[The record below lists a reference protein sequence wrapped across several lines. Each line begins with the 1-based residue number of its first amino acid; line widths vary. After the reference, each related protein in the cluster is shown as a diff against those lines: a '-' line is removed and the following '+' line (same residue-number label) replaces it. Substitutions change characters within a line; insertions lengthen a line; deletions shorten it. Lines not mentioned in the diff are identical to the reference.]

1 MLSYSHSGPPMS
13 ATKAAKSRAKRAQA
27 PEQRRRS
34 RAKDHI
40 MVEPPPRE
48 PHQKRALE
56 TVRAILQAA
65 GQLLVEQG
73 FAKTSTNAIAARAGV
88 SIGSLYQYFRNK
100 DEVYVALRHQ
110 HFERIAPLLESL
122 NRALALPRSDIAD
135 EIGKFVEALVRVHE
149 PERDVIRAIDA
160 ELGWLESRDA
170 TSAREHQEWVSQV
183 TELLAKRCPTLS
195 SPLAAAH
202 LLVAA
207 VSLISRWMAHSAPSN
222 VDRRLLIDGLERM
235 IRGLLGT
242 RTISH

>member
-1 MLSYSHSGPPMS
+1 MS
-13 ATKAAKSRAKRAQA
+13 ATRAVKSSVKQAQTPERGRGSRAKA
-27 PEQRRRS
+27 
-34 RAKDHI
+34 HI
-40 MVEPPPRE
+40 MAEPAPRE

-73 FAKTSTNAIAARAGV
+73 FAKTSTNAIAERAGV

-100 DEVYVALRHQ
+100 DEVYVALRRQ
-110 HFERIAPLLESL
+110 HFERIDPLLESL
-122 NRALALPRSDIAD
+122 NRALALPRSDIAG

-149 PERDVIRAIDA
+149 PERDVIRAIDE

-170 TSAREHQEWVSQV
+170 SSSREHQEWVAQV
-183 TELLAKRCPTLS
+183 TELLAKRCPKLS

-202 LLVAA
+202 LLVAT
-207 VSLISRWMAHSAPSN
+207 VGLVSRWMAHSAPSN

-242 RTISH
+242 RRMSQSS